1 MVVREF
7 LYMVNFF
14 VYKKIRLD
22 HHQSDNQSIVCVG
35 EREGER
41 ERERER
47 KKKGKKSRNLIRLFV
62 NL

>member
-14 VYKKIRLD
+14 VYQKIRLD
-22 HHQSDNQSIVCVG
+22 HHQSDNQSVVCVG
-35 EREGER
+35 GGGR

-47 KKKGKKSRNLIRLFV
+47 KKEEENKRAEI
-62 NL
+62 